1 MSDTLSPKT
10 SLPCTLLKTTPLT
23 GDIIRLDFEWRGP
36 APKSG
41 QFFMVK
47 AHRSCVLLA
56 RPISVAFWDAGTVS
70 FLVAL
75 RGKGTV
81 ELFEMAA
88 SSEGQRSADKAE
100 LIGPLGNGWGDAAG
114 EFAAQGQIALVGG
127 GIGVAPLLGFAS
139 ELAGR
144 KSSGGLKTT
153 VDFFVGFRGNIPEF
167 DGLLAA
173 AGADAV
179 VVATEDGSNGR
190 RGLVTDYLDAAKYAA
205 IYACGP
211 EAMLKAVAGMAKKV
225 GVPCFISM
233 ERRMACGV
241 GACLGCTVRTVHG
254 NKRCCTDGP
263 VFSAD
268 EVIFDE

>member
-1 MSDTLSPKT
+1 MSDTPSPKA
-10 SLPCTLLKTTPLT
+10 SLFCTLLKTTSLSS
-23 GDIIRLDFEWRGP
+23 DIIRLDFEWRGTT
-36 APKSG
+36 PKAG

-47 AHRSCVLLA
+47 AKRSGVFLA
-56 RPISVAFWDAGTVS
+56 RPISVALWDAGTVS

-75 RGKGTV
+75 RGKGTA

-88 SSEGQRSADKAE
+88 SSAGQRSADKAE
-100 LIGPLGNGWGDAAG
+100 LTGPVGNGWEIGVG
-114 EFAAQGQIALVGG
+114 IRLALVGG

-139 ELAGR
+139 ELAFKRDAGT
-144 KSSGGLKTT
+144 LKAGF
-153 VDFFVGFRGNIPEF
+153 DFFAGFRGNMPAF
-167 DGLLAA
+167 DSLLAQSV
-173 AGADAV
+173 ADTV

-190 RGLVTDYLDAAKYAA
+190 RGLVTDYLDAGKYAA

-211 EAMLKAVAGMAKKV
+211 EAMLKAVAGAAKKA
-225 GVPCFISM
+225 GVPSFISM

-254 NKRCCTDGP
+254 NKRCCTEGP
-263 VFSAD
+263 VFLAD